1 MLMIVRAGPLTG
13 DEQVDNPLV
22 DNDFKEALK
31 QTLTSLFS
39 NRLSKFYYQY
49 LPPRVPFVGGPP
61 VSPQGIT
68 CSRPRTV

>member
-1 MLMIVRAGPLTG
+1 MLMIVRAGPLPG
-13 DEQVDNPLV
+13 DEQV

-31 QTLTSLFS
+31 QTLKSIRF
-39 NRLSKFYYQY
+39 NKLSRFYYEH

-68 CSRPRTV
+68 CSRPSTV

>member
-1 MLMIVRAGPLTG
+1 MLMIVRAGPLPG
-13 DEQVDNPLV
+13 DEQVDL
-22 DNDFKEALK
+22 DFKEALK
-31 QTLTSLFS
+31 QTKELVFTNSLS
-39 NRLSKFYYQY
+39 RFYYEY

>member
-1 MLMIVRAGPLTG
+1 MLMIVRAGPLPG
-13 DEQVDNPLV
+13 DEQV

-61 VSPQGIT
+61 VSPQDIT
-68 CSRPRTV
+68 CSRPSTV

>member
-31 QTLTSLFS
+31 QSLKAM
-39 NRLSKFYYQY
+39 RGKKLSRFYYEH